1 LGRLRRKLQRAAA
14 RETLE
19 QIQIAPVLSL
29 ITPNLQLDSV
39 LDLHVDRLRNLGLQ
53 TLLLDVDCT
62 LKDYHS
68 TSLNDGVLDW
78 IMSLQT
84 AGIRLCLLSNGGR
97 ARIEKLATQIGT
109 AYVARALKP
118 FPFGCWSALRQL
130 AAEKK
135 HTAVVGDQLFADV
148 MAGRLAGLFTIL
160 VRPTTTAE
168 PWFTSLKRPLERRML
183 ARMNSRAQIVSLP
196 PAIQS
201 KSGAGRLSPRASFE
215 HSIHRAH

>member
-1 LGRLRRKLQRAAA
+1 M
-14 RETLE
+14 
-19 QIQIAPVLSL
+19 LSL
-29 ITPNLQLDSV
+29 IKPNLQLDSV
-39 LDLHVDRLRNLGLQ
+39 LDLHVDRVRNLGLQ

-78 IMSLQT
+78 IKSLQA

-97 ARIEKLATQIGT
+97 ARIEKLARLLGT
-109 AYVARALKP
+109 SYVARALKP

-130 AAEKK
+130 AADKK

-183 ARMNSRAQIVSLP
+183 ARMNSRTQSAPLP
-196 PAIQS
+196 PAVS
-201 KSGAGRLSPRASFE
+201 PESGNGKSLPRTFFDNSLPRSHE
-215 HSIHRAH
+215 HVTTTEKI